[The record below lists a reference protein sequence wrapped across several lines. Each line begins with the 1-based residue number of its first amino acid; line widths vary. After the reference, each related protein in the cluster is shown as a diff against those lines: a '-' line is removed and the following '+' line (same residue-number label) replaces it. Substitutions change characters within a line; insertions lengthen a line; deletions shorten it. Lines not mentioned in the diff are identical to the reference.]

1 MNRDVDAR
9 AAPPPGPQP
18 NPRHLRP
25 SLKWMALA
33 GSVCLLAAIVMHL
46 LTAAAGVVSM
56 LLRLGT
62 GWTWWRHRPA
72 TVKVYRFLR
81 ELAAEDTE
89 VVVLC
94 EGDMTFGRATSFRDG
109 HLTDDRRPA
118 DRLAR
123 GSAWVSAG

>member
-1 MNRDVDAR
+1 
-9 AAPPPGPQP
+9 
-18 NPRHLRP
+18 
-25 SLKWMALA
+25 MALA

-94 EGDMTFGRATSFRDG
+94 EGDMTFRARDLISGRAPY
-109 HLTDDRRPA
+109 RRSPA
-118 DRLAR
+118 C
-123 GSAWVSAG
+123 